1 MGHAD
6 EQQAGTPGASDAS
19 TRGTLASGAAATARD
34 AHAAEPPLCPACGAR
49 ARRASALYCATC
61 GRHLRERDYSPAD
74 ALRASYR
81 WPAIT
86 PPVTYRASARPA
98 PLWRRRNEQTAR
110 GYVFLAY
117 ALVPFVGV
125 VFCACAVACCAAGL
139 RDARLSR
146 RGAEAAEAR
155 RGVAY
160 AVLLAGAQ
168 VLLWLFLFTIPV
180 WL

>member
-6 EQQAGTPGASDAS
+6 EQP
-19 TRGTLASGAAATARD
+19 AT
-34 AHAAEPPLCPACGAR
+34 ELPPCPACGAR

-81 WPAIT
+81 WPNIT
-86 PPVTYRASARPA
+86 TPRARDSHARA
-98 PLWRRRNEQTAR
+98 TPLWRRRNEQTAH

-139 RDARLSR
+139 REAKLN
-146 RGAEAAEAR
+146 GCAAEEVAAR

-160 AVLLAGAQ
+160 AVLLAGVQTFVWVVAFYLPWR
-168 VLLWLFLFTIPV
+168 VLS
-180 WL
+180 